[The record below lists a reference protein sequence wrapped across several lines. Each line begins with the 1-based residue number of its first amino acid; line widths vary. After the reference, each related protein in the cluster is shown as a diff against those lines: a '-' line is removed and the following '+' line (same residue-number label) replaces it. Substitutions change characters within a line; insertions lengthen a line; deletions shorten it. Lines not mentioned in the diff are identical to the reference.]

1 MKHLTDRELIARQC
15 HSDEVLVEY
24 ERHGDLARAIRT
36 VSQRHV
42 ETYEE
47 QMQKIERLKQEY
59 NRRMQQWKERCGSSC
74 P

>member
-42 ETYEE
+42 ETRE
-47 QMQKIERLKQEY
+47 QQQLRIERLKTEHEQRINARKNAGY
-59 NRRMQQWKERCGSSC
+59 C
-74 P
+74 